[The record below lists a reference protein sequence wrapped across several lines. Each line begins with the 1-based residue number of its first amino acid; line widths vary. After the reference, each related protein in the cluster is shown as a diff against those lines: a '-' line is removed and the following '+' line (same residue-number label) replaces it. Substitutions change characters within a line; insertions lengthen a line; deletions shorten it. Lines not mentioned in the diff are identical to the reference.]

1 MTNVIQK
8 STIQEINSEQFLKSI
23 AQSAQKTKD
32 IVVIKIGGSTLTSEE
47 AMLSLL
53 TEVAV
58 LSETG
63 ARVVL
68 VHGGGPAISKAI
80 EKSGEKP
87 HFVEGLRVTDDTVLS
102 IAQTV
107 LDDLN
112 SNLVAT
118 LSKLGVK
125 ATSINSKSANVLTA
139 KKKTITCSSG
149 ARLDIG
155 WVGEI
160 SSVNQEVFSSLLE
173 NSLPVVASLAHDEDG
188 HLYNVN
194 ADNVAMAVAV
204 ALSADKLVYITD
216 VAGIL
221 MEKDHVIPK
230 VSLDEIS
237 VLIESGIIRGGMIP
251 KVRSCA
257 SGIKKGVGSILI
269 AGAESE
275 GDLLSAILKP
285 GSSGTM
291 IVAESQTA
299 V

>member
-1 MTNVIQK
+1 MTKVIQK
-8 STIQEINSEQFLKSI
+8 STIQKFNSEQLLKSI
-23 AQSAQKTKD
+23 AQSAQNTNE
-32 IVVIKIGGSTLTSEE
+32 IVVIKIGGSTLTSEQ

-80 EKSGEKP
+80 EESGEKP

-102 IAQTV
+102 IAQPV

-112 SNLVAT
+112 AKLVAT
-118 LSKLGVK
+118 LNKLGVK
-125 ATSINSKSANVLTA
+125 ATSINSKSANALTA

-160 SSVNQEVFSSLLE
+160 SSVNQEVFNSLLQ
-173 NSLPVVASLAHDEDG
+173 NSLPVVASLAQDDDG
-188 HLYNVN
+188 QLYNVN

-216 VAGIL
+216 VPGIL
-221 MEKDHVIPK
+221 MEKNHVIPK

-269 AGAESE
+269 ASAEAE

-291 IVAESQTA
+291 IVAESQIA
-299 V
+299 A

>member
-1 MTNVIQK
+1 MTKVIQK
-8 STIQEINSEQFLKSI
+8 STIQKNNNEQSLKSI
-23 AQSAQKTKD
+23 AQSTLKTD
-32 IVVIKIGGSTLTSEE
+32 EIVVIKIGGSTLTSEQ

-63 ARVVL
+63 ARVIL

-80 EKSGEKP
+80 EASGEKP
-87 HFVEGLRVTDDTVLS
+87 HFIEGLRVTDDTVLS

-112 SNLVAT
+112 AKLVAT
-118 LSKLGVK
+118 LNKLGVK
-125 ATSINSKSANVLTA
+125 ASSINSKSANVLTA

-155 WVGEI
+155 WVGEV
-160 SSVNQEVFSSLLE
+160 SSVNQEVFASLLE
-173 NSLPVVASLAHDEDG
+173 NSLPVVASLAQDEAG

-194 ADNVAMAVAV
+194 ADNIAMAVAV

-216 VAGIL
+216 VPGIL

-269 AGAESE
+269 TSAESE

-291 IVAESQTA
+291 IVAESQIA
-299 V
+299 A